1 MNNGYCRKKR
11 HIITILCKI
20 LNAGQ
25 YKIGAER
32 AEVNWGP
39 IFLGDVELLP
49 VFGLFLNNFI
59 VIQGRK
65 QHLLDFVLLEQKYI
79 AQK

>member
-1 MNNGYCRKKR
+1 MGIVRKKG
-11 HIITILCKI
+11 ILLQPLCKI

-39 IFLGDVELLP
+39 IVLGDVELLP
-49 VFGLFLNNFI
+49 EFGLS
-59 VIQGRK
+59 
-65 QHLLDFVLLEQKYI
+65 
-79 AQK
+79 